1 MKTTIHHHVES
12 SCCCSYSN
20 ACSRRG
26 TEAGGQPTADDID
39 EFDDEET
46 FLNLDDVLHGKHTM
60 TIYHLKPALSST
72 TLWVGS
78 HTAGLSP
85 GFSVCAHITSA
96 ISAKQ

>member
-12 SCCCSYSN
+12 SCCCSCSRT
-20 ACSRRG
+20 CSRRG

-60 TIYHLKPALSST
+60 MIYHLKPALSAM
-72 TLWVGS
+72 TLWVGNQ
-78 HTAGLSP
+78 TAGLSP

-96 ISAKQ
+96 ISAKH